1 MLPSGGS
8 IGVVWLELDQSLE
21 VVEELAT
28 LLDPLE
34 EQRVARL
41 ADPQH
46 RSRAIVRLARRRQ
59 VLADI
64 FAIAPDE
71 VDALPISQP
80 LENGA
85 PGALSS
91 NGETLYVSSSHCEDV
106 GLIAVRHE
114 HKVGVDVEAVHEL
127 PDPDQFAQWVAASD
141 ELHEINELA
150 PLDRPD
156 ACLRLWTRKEAYLKA
171 TGEGIGDG
179 MNQVRVPLE
188 PDTWARCFQ
197 PVANG
202 LDWLLFELASP
213 RAGLNASLVAEVHE
227 HIDPQVIVTRC

>member
-1 MLPSGGS
+1 MDTTMLPSAGS
-8 IGVVWLELDQSLE
+8 IGVVWLELDQPLE

-28 LLDPLE
+28 LLGPLE
-34 EQRVARL
+34 EHQVARL
-41 ADPQH
+41 AVPHD
-46 RSRAIVRLARRRQ
+46 RNRAIVRLARRRQ

-71 VDALPISQP
+71 VDTQP

-91 NGETLYVSSSHCEDV
+91 SGETLYVSSSHCEDV
-106 GLIAVRHE
+106 GLIAVTRE
-114 HKVGVDVEAVHEL
+114 RKVGVDVEAVHEL
-127 PDPDQFAQWVAASD
+127 PDPDQFVQWVAASD

-150 PLDRPD
+150 PGDRPG

-188 PDTWARCFQ
+188 ADTWAHPFQ

-202 LDWLLFELASP
+202 LAWLLFELASP

-227 HIDPQVIVTRC
+227 RIDPQVIITRR